1 MASFKADGRYTG
13 HFDADNDTQ
22 IDSQSDE
29 YSGAED
35 IPKHM
40 LRERKLWLRKY
51 QEELDEL
58 FLCYLHSG
66 RLVFGSCFHQ
76 TGTPAEFVSFV
87 FKYMQPG
94 AT

>member
-29 YSGAED
+29 YSDAED

-51 QEELDEL
+51 QEELDEYIYCL
-58 FLCYLHSG
+58 LIFC
-66 RLVFGSCFHQ
+66 LVF
-76 TGTPAEFVSFV
+76 
-87 FKYMQPG
+87 
-94 AT
+94 